1 MEPEERLLDYT
12 LYIKTMRKNI
22 FTALLLMCAL
32 SATAEAQV
40 SEKSFTVEV
49 SNTWNKDKA
58 DEPVVVKLSEINPQ
72 FRVRSAVVMN
82 GKEEIASQLDDLD
95 GDRRPDE
102 LAFLIDLPAKSKK
115 TLTVTLSSAK
125 SDKTY
130 PARVYAEML
139 VSDKRGK
146 HVPVHSVTIPG
157 TSNIYN
163 QMHHHGPAFESELVG
178 YRLYFDKKQ
187 TVDIYGKFNKGFEIK
202 ESQFYPT
209 DEQLAR
215 GFGDDVLRVSGSC
228 GVGALKGWDGKKATH
243 IEPVETLTERIIAYG
258 PVRTIAEIEVTD
270 WQYQGSELTMTNRYT
285 LYGGHRDVFVE
296 TFFAEPLKDEIF
308 CTGVQDIKGS
318 VSYSDHKGL
327 IGCWGTDWPVND
339 TVKYAKETVGLATYI
354 PQKYVKAEVK
364 DKPNYLYTIGA
375 KGSKYFTHHITFTSM
390 KETFGYKTPEAWF
403 AYIRQW
409 KEELEHPAVVRI
421 EN

>member
-1 MEPEERLLDYT
+1 M
-12 LYIKTMRKNI
+12 KKKI
-22 FTALLLMCAL
+22 FTALLLLCTL
-32 SATAEAQV
+32 SVAAEAQ
-40 SEKSFTVEV
+40 ETKKSFTVEV
-49 SNTWNKDKA
+49 SNTWNKAKA
-58 DEPVVVKLSEINPQ
+58 DEPVVIKLSEINPQ

-82 GKEEIASQLDDLD
+82 GSEEIPSQLDDLN
-95 GDRRPDE
+95 GDLRPDE
-102 LAFLIDLPAKSKK
+102 LAFVIDLPAKSKK
-115 TLTVTLSSAK
+115 TVTVTLSSAK

-163 QMHHHGPAFESELVG
+163 QMHHHGPAFESELVA

-215 GFGDDVLRVSGSC
+215 GFGDDVLLVGGSC
-228 GVGALKGWDGKKATH
+228 GLGALKGWDGKKSTH
-243 IEPVETLTERIIAYG
+243 IEPVSTLTERIIAYG

-270 WQYQGSELTMTNRYT
+270 WQYQGSELRMTNRYT

-296 TFFAEPLKDEIF
+296 TFFEEPLKDEIF
-308 CTGVQDIKGS
+308 CTGVIDIKGS

-339 TVKYAKETVGLATYI
+339 TVKYAKETVGLGTYI

-364 DKPNYLYTIGA
+364 DKANYLYTIGA
-375 KGSKYFTHHITFTSM
+375 KGSKYFTHNITFTSM

-403 AYIRQW
+403 AYIREW
-409 KEELEHPAVVRI
+409 KEELEHPAVVKI
-421 EN
+421 TNH

>member
-1 MEPEERLLDYT
+1 M
-12 LYIKTMRKNI
+12 KKNI
-22 FTALLLMCAL
+22 FTVLLLLCGL
-32 SATAEAQV
+32 SVTAEAQ
-40 SEKSFTVEV
+40 ETQKSFKVEV
-49 SNTWNKDKA
+49 SNTWNKAKA
-58 DEPVVVKLSEINPQ
+58 DEPVVIKLSEINPQ

-82 GKEEIASQLDDLD
+82 GSEEIPSQLDDLN
-95 GDRRPDE
+95 GDLRPDE
-102 LAFLIDLPAKSKK
+102 LAFVIDLPAKSKK
-115 TLTVTLSSAK
+115 TVTVTLSSAK

-163 QMHHHGPAFESELVG
+163 QMHHHGPAFESELVA

-215 GFGDDVLRVSGSC
+215 GFGDDDLLVGGSC
-228 GVGALKGWDGKKATH
+228 GLGALKGWDGKKSTH
-243 IEPVETLTERIIAYG
+243 IEPVSTLTERIIAYG

-270 WQYQGSELTMTNRYT
+270 WQYQGSELRMTNRYT

-296 TFFAEPLKDEIF
+296 TFFEEPLKDEIF
-308 CTGVQDIKGS
+308 CTGVIDIKGS

-339 TVKYAKETVGLATYI
+339 TVKYAKETVGLGTYI

-364 DKPNYLYTIGA
+364 DKANYLYTIGA
-375 KGSKYFTHHITFTSM
+375 KGSKYFTHNITFTSM

-403 AYIRQW
+403 AYIREW
-409 KEELEHPAVVRI
+409 KEELEHPAVVKI
-421 EN
+421 TNH

>member
-1 MEPEERLLDYT
+1 M
-12 LYIKTMRKNI
+12 KKKI
-22 FTALLLMCAL
+22 FTALLLLCTL
-32 SATAEAQV
+32 SVAAEAQ
-40 SEKSFTVEV
+40 ETKKSFTVEV
-49 SNTWNKDKA
+49 SNTWNKAKA
-58 DEPVVVKLSEINPQ
+58 DEPVVIKLSEINPK
-72 FRVRSAVVMN
+72 FRVRSAVVLYGN
-82 GKEEIASQLDDLD
+82 EEIPSQLDDLN

-102 LAFLIDLPAKSKK
+102 LAFLVALPAKGKK
-115 TLTVTLSSAK
+115 TLTITLSSAK

-146 HVPVHSVTIPG
+146 HVPVQSVTIPG

-163 QMHHHGPAFESELVG
+163 QMHHHGPAFESELVA
-178 YRLYFDKKQ
+178 YRLYFDHKQ

-215 GFGDDVLRVSGSC
+215 GFGDDVLMVGGSC

-243 IEPVETLTERIIAYG
+243 ITPVATLTERIIAYG
-258 PVRTIAEIEVTD
+258 PVRTISEIEVAD
-270 WQYQGSELTMTNRYT
+270 WQYQGSELNMTNRYT

-296 TFFAEPLKDEIF
+296 TFFEEPLKDEVF
-308 CTGVQDIKGS
+308 CTGVIDIKGS

-354 PQKYVKAEVK
+354 PQKYVKDEVK
-364 DKPNYLYTIGA
+364 DKVNYLYTIGA
-375 KGSKYFTHHITFTSM
+375 KGSKYFTHNITFTSM

-403 AYIRQW
+403 AYIREW
-409 KEELEHPAVVRI
+409 KEELEHPAVVKVI
-421 EN
+421 NN

>member
-1 MEPEERLLDYT
+1 M
-12 LYIKTMRKNI
+12 KKNI
-22 FTALLLMCAL
+22 FTVLLLLCGL
-32 SATAEAQV
+32 SVTAEAQ
-40 SEKSFTVEV
+40 ETQKSFKVEV
-49 SNTWNKDKA
+49 SNTWNKAKA
-58 DEPVVVKLSEINPQ
+58 DEPVVITLSEINPQ

-82 GKEEIASQLDDLD
+82 GSEEIPSQLDDLN
-95 GDRRPDE
+95 GDLRPDE
-102 LAFLIDLPAKSKK
+102 LAFVIDLPAKSKK
-115 TLTVTLSSAK
+115 TVTVTLSSAK

-163 QMHHHGPAFESELVG
+163 QMHHHGPAFESELVA

-215 GFGDDVLRVSGSC
+215 GFGDDVLLVGGSC
-228 GVGALKGWDGKKATH
+228 GLGALKGWDGKKSTH
-243 IEPVETLTERIIAYG
+243 IEPVSTLTERIIAYG

-270 WQYQGSELTMTNRYT
+270 WQYQGSELRMTNRYT

-296 TFFAEPLKDEIF
+296 TFFEEPLKDEIF
-308 CTGVQDIKGS
+308 CTGVIDIKGS

-339 TVKYAKETVGLATYI
+339 TVKYAKETVGLGTYI

-364 DKPNYLYTIGA
+364 DKANYLYTIGA
-375 KGSKYFTHHITFTSM
+375 KGSKYFTHNITFTSM

-403 AYIRQW
+403 AYIREW
-409 KEELEHPAVVRI
+409 KEELEHPAVVKVMK
-421 EN
+421 

>member
-1 MEPEERLLDYT
+1 M
-12 LYIKTMRKNI
+12 KKKI
-22 FTALLLMCAL
+22 FTALLLLCTL
-32 SATAEAQV
+32 SVAAEAQ
-40 SEKSFTVEV
+40 ETKKSFTVEV
-49 SNTWNKDKA
+49 SNTWNKAKA
-58 DEPVVVKLSEINPQ
+58 DEPVVIKLSEINPQ

-82 GKEEIASQLDDLD
+82 GNEEIPSQLDDLN

-102 LAFLIDLPAKSKK
+102 LAFLVDLPAKGKK
-115 TLTVTLSSAK
+115 TLTITLSSAK

-130 PARVYAEML
+130 PTRVYAEML

-146 HVPVHSVTIPG
+146 HVPVQSVTIPG

-163 QMHHHGPAFESELVG
+163 QMHHHGPAFESELVA
-178 YRLYFDKKQ
+178 YRLYFDHKQ

-215 GFGDDVLRVSGSC
+215 GFGDDVLMVGGSC

-243 IEPVETLTERIIAYG
+243 ITPVATLTERIIAYG
-258 PVRTIAEIEVTD
+258 PVRTISEIEVAD
-270 WQYQGSELTMTNRYT
+270 WLYQGSELNMTNRYT

-296 TFFAEPLKDEIF
+296 TFFEEPLKDEVF
-308 CTGVQDIKGS
+308 CTGVIDIKGS

-354 PQKYVKAEVK
+354 PQKYVKDEVK
-364 DKPNYLYTIGA
+364 DKVNYLYTIGA
-375 KGSKYFTHHITFTSM
+375 KDNKNFTHNITFTSM

-403 AYIRQW
+403 AYIREW
-409 KEELEHPAVVRI
+409 KEELEHPAVVKVI
-421 EN
+421 NN

>member
-1 MEPEERLLDYT
+1 M
-12 LYIKTMRKNI
+12 KKKI
-22 FTALLLMCAL
+22 FTALLLLCILLVA
-32 SATAEAQV
+32 AEAQ
-40 SEKSFTVEV
+40 ETKKSFTVEV
-49 SNTWNKDKA
+49 SNTWNKAKA
-58 DEPVVVKLSEINPQ
+58 DEPVVIKLSEINPQ

-82 GKEEIASQLDDLD
+82 GNEEIPSQLDDLN

-102 LAFLIDLPAKSKK
+102 LAFLVDLPAKGKK
-115 TLTVTLSSAK
+115 TLTITLSSAK

-163 QMHHHGPAFESELVG
+163 QMHHHGPAFESELVA

-215 GFGDDVLRVSGSC
+215 GFGDDVLLVGGSC
-228 GVGALKGWDGKKATH
+228 GLGALKGWDGKKSTH
-243 IEPVETLTERIIAYG
+243 IEPVSTLTERIIAYG

-270 WQYQGSELTMTNRYT
+270 WQYQGSELRMTNRYT

-296 TFFAEPLKDEIF
+296 TFFEEPLKDEIF
-308 CTGVQDIKGS
+308 CTGVIDIKGS

-339 TVKYAKETVGLATYI
+339 TVKYAKETVGLGTYI

-364 DKPNYLYTIGA
+364 DKANYLYTIGA
-375 KGSKYFTHHITFTSM
+375 KGSKYFTHNITFTSM

-403 AYIRQW
+403 AYIREW
-409 KEELEHPAVVRI
+409 KEELEHPAVVKVMK
-421 EN
+421 

>member
-1 MEPEERLLDYT
+1 M
-12 LYIKTMRKNI
+12 KKNI
-22 FTALLLMCAL
+22 FTVLLLLCGL
-32 SATAEAQV
+32 SVTAEAQ
-40 SEKSFTVEV
+40 EIQKSFKVEV
-49 SNTWNKDKA
+49 SNTWNKAKV
-58 DEPVVVKLSEINPQ
+58 DEPVVIKLSEINPQ

-82 GKEEIASQLDDLD
+82 GSEEIPSQLDDLN
-95 GDRRPDE
+95 GDLRPDE
-102 LAFLIDLPAKSKK
+102 LAFVIDLPAKSKK
-115 TLTVTLSSAK
+115 TVTVTLSSAK

-163 QMHHHGPAFESELVG
+163 QMHHHGPAFESELVA

-215 GFGDDVLRVSGSC
+215 GFGDDVLLVGGSC
-228 GVGALKGWDGKKATH
+228 GLGALKGWDGKKSTH
-243 IEPVETLTERIIAYG
+243 IEPVSTLTERIIAYG

-270 WQYQGSELTMTNRYT
+270 WQYQGSELRMTNRYT

-296 TFFAEPLKDEIF
+296 TFFEEPLKDEIF
-308 CTGVQDIKGS
+308 CTGVIDIKGS
-318 VSYSDHKGL
+318 VSYSDHKSL

-339 TVKYAKETVGLATYI
+339 TVKYAKETVGLGTYI

-364 DKPNYLYTIGA
+364 DKANYLYTIGA
-375 KGSKYFTHHITFTSM
+375 KGSKYFTHNITFTSM

-403 AYIRQW
+403 AYIREW
-409 KEELEHPAVVRI
+409 KEELEHPAVVKVMK
-421 EN
+421 

>member
-1 MEPEERLLDYT
+1 M
-12 LYIKTMRKNI
+12 KKKI
-22 FTALLLMCAL
+22 FTALLLLCTL
-32 SATAEAQV
+32 SVAAEAQ
-40 SEKSFTVEV
+40 ETKKSFTVEV
-49 SNTWNKDKA
+49 SNTWNKAKA
-58 DEPVVVKLSEINPQ
+58 DEPVVIKLSEINPQ

-82 GKEEIASQLDDLD
+82 GNEEIPSQLDDLN

-102 LAFLIDLPAKSKK
+102 LAFLVDLPAKGKK

-146 HVPVHSVTIPG
+146 HAPVQSVTIPG

-163 QMHHHGPAFESELVG
+163 QMHHHGPAFESELVA
-178 YRLYFDKKQ
+178 YRLYFDHKQ

-215 GFGDDVLRVSGSC
+215 GFGDDVLMVGGSC

-243 IEPVETLTERIIAYG
+243 ITPVATLTERIIAYG
-258 PVRTIAEIEVTD
+258 PVRTISEIEVAD
-270 WQYQGSELTMTNRYT
+270 WQYQGSELNMTNRYT

-296 TFFAEPLKDEIF
+296 TFFEEPLKDEVF
-308 CTGVQDIKGS
+308 CTGVVDIKGS

-354 PQKYVKAEVK
+354 PQKYVKDEVK
-364 DKPNYLYTIGA
+364 DKANYLYTISA
-375 KGSKYFTHHITFTSM
+375 KGNNYFTHNITFTSM
-390 KETFGYKTPEAWF
+390 KETFGYKTPEDWF
-403 AYIRQW
+403 AYIREW
-409 KEELEHPAVVRI
+409 KDELEHPAVVKVKK
-421 EN
+421 

>member
-1 MEPEERLLDYT
+1 M
-12 LYIKTMRKNI
+12 KKNI
-22 FTALLLMCAL
+22 FTVLLLLCGL
-32 SATAEAQV
+32 SVTAEAQ
-40 SEKSFTVEV
+40 ETQKSFKVEV
-49 SNTWNKDKA
+49 SNTWNKAKA
-58 DEPVVVKLSEINPQ
+58 DEPVVIKLSEINPQ

-82 GKEEIASQLDDLD
+82 GSEEIPSQLDDLN
-95 GDRRPDE
+95 GDLRPDE
-102 LAFLIDLPAKSKK
+102 LAFVIDLPAKSKK
-115 TLTVTLSSAK
+115 TVTVTLSSAK

-163 QMHHHGPAFESELVG
+163 QMHHHGPAFESELVA

-215 GFGDDVLRVSGSC
+215 GFGDDVLLVGGSC
-228 GVGALKGWDGKKATH
+228 GLGALKGWDGKKSTH
-243 IEPVETLTERIIAYG
+243 IEPVSTLTERIIAYG

-270 WQYQGSELTMTNRYT
+270 WQYQGSELRMTNRYT

-296 TFFAEPLKDEIF
+296 TFFEEPLKDEIF
-308 CTGVQDIKGS
+308 CTGVIDIKGS

-339 TVKYAKETVGLATYI
+339 TVKYAKETVGLGTYI

-364 DKPNYLYTIGA
+364 DKANYLYTIGA
-375 KGSKYFTHHITFTSM
+375 KGSKYFTHNITFTSM

-403 AYIRQW
+403 ASIREW
-409 KEELEHPAVVRI
+409 KEELEHPAVVKVMK
-421 EN
+421 

>member
-1 MEPEERLLDYT
+1 M
-12 LYIKTMRKNI
+12 KKNI
-22 FTALLLMCAL
+22 FTVLLLLCGL
-32 SATAEAQV
+32 SVTAEAQ
-40 SEKSFTVEV
+40 ETQKSFKVEV
-49 SNTWNKDKA
+49 SNTWNKAKA
-58 DEPVVVKLSEINPQ
+58 DEPVVIKLSEISPQ

-82 GKEEIASQLDDLD
+82 GSEEIPSQLDDLN

-102 LAFLIDLPAKSKK
+102 LAFLVDLPAKGKK
-115 TLTVTLSSAK
+115 TLTITLSSAK

-163 QMHHHGPAFESELVG
+163 QMHHHGPAFESELVA

-215 GFGDDVLRVSGSC
+215 GFGDDVLLVGGSC
-228 GVGALKGWDGKKATH
+228 GLGALKGWDGKKSTH
-243 IEPVETLTERIIAYG
+243 IEPVSTLTERIIAYG

-270 WQYQGSELTMTNRYT
+270 WQYQGSELRMTNRYT

-296 TFFAEPLKDEIF
+296 TFFEEPLKDEIF
-308 CTGVQDIKGS
+308 CTGVIDIKGS

-339 TVKYAKETVGLATYI
+339 TVKYAKETVGLGTYI

-364 DKPNYLYTIGA
+364 DKANYLYTIGA
-375 KGSKYFTHHITFTSM
+375 KGSKYFTHNITFTSM

-403 AYIRQW
+403 AYIREW
-409 KEELEHPAVVRI
+409 KEELEHPAVVKVMK
-421 EN
+421 

>member
-1 MEPEERLLDYT
+1 
-12 LYIKTMRKNI
+12 MRKNT
-22 FTALLLMCAL
+22 FTAALLLMCTL

-270 WQYQGSELTMTNRYT
+270 WQYQGAELTMTNRYT

-339 TVKYAKETVGLATYI
+339 TVKYAKETVGLAAYI

-421 EN
+421 KN

>member
-1 MEPEERLLDYT
+1 
-12 LYIKTMRKNI
+12 MRKNT
-22 FTALLLMCAL
+22 FTAALLLMCTL

-270 WQYQGSELTMTNRYT
+270 WQYQGAELTMTNRYT

-339 TVKYAKETVGLATYI
+339 TVKYAKETVGLSAYI

-421 EN
+421 KN